1 MFSCNSVRDSSSI
14 KHENYVVK
22 KPTKRRKLSLK
33 KNFFTTTQQEIA
45 ISAAKQFLGTASPSI
60 GRHDIIGIE
69 LKTLTVMKRYA
80 DTKDAVDDF
89 GGTVTDMEVIDIIN
103 EYKIKDGMLFV
114 FSSNETALLTHMRNS
129 VL

>member
-1 MFSCNSVRDSSSI
+1 
-14 KHENYVVK
+14 
-22 KPTKRRKLSLK
+22 
-33 KNFFTTTQQEIA
+33 
-45 ISAAKQFLGTASPSI
+45 
-60 GRHDIIGIE
+60 
-69 LKTLTVMKRYA
+69 MKRYA